1 MSNNKHTGGF
11 FGKGYY
17 IALALCAAAI
27 GISGFL
33 YYRNL
38 NDTEAALQNP
48 DSTVAAD
55 VQQEQDVAV
64 MATQGGVDAAAEG
77 TENTTAP
84 TEKKILKTGAPVSG
98 QTVSGYAMETLSYN
112 ETTRDWRTHAGI
124 DIAAEAGTPVLAA
137 ADGIV
142 YTVYE
147 DETMGTT
154 VVIRHDEDYTTQYSS
169 LASEVSVST
178 GDVVALGQQIG
189 TVGATALLESAIGDH
204 VHFCVTYQD
213 DPMDPAEFLG
223 MN

>member
-1 MSNNKHTGGF
+1 MSNHKHSGGTA
-11 FGKGYY
+11 GRGYY
-17 IALALCAAAI
+17 IALILCAAAI
-27 GISGFL
+27 GITGFL
-33 YYRNL
+33 YYRNGEG
-38 NDTEAALQNP
+38 TQASVEEPEQ
-48 DSTVAAD
+48 VIAAD
-55 VQQEQDVAV
+55 ARQDLEAG
-64 MATQGGVDAAAEG
+64 ATQGSETQPSGAGEDA
-77 TENTTAP
+77 TAP

-98 QTVSGYAMETLSYN
+98 ETVVPYAMETLSYN

-142 YTVYE
+142 YTVFE

-169 LASEVSVST
+169 LAADVQVAA
-178 GDVVALGQQIG
+178 GDPVALGQQIG

-204 VHFCVTYQD
+204 VHFSVTCRD
-213 DPMDPAEFLG
+213 EPMDPAEFIG

>member
-1 MSNNKHTGGF
+1 MSNNKHTGGI

-17 IALALCAAAI
+17 IALILCAAAI
-27 GISGFL
+27 GITGFL
-33 YYRNL
+33 YYRGTESAEASAQVPEQVIAA
-38 NDTEAALQNP
+38 DAGEQEAA
-48 DSTVAAD
+48 AA
-55 VQQEQDVAV
+55 
-64 MATQGGVDAAAEG
+64 ATQGSETRPSEAAEDA
-77 TENTTAP
+77 TAP
-84 TEKKILKTGAPVSG
+84 TVKKILKTGAPVAG
-98 QTVSGYAMETLSYN
+98 ETVAPYAMETLSYN

-142 YTVYE
+142 YTVFE

-169 LASEVSVST
+169 LAADVQVAA
-178 GDVVALGQQIG
+178 GDAVALGQQIG

-204 VHFCVTYQD
+204 VHFSVTYRD

-223 MN
+223 IH